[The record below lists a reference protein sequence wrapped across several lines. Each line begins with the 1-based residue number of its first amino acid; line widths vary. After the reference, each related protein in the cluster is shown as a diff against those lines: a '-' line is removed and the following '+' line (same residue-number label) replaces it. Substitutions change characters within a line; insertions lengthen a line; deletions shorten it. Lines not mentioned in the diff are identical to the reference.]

1 MPTSPPPL
9 GRSGRSAYAIAQA
22 VIGDAAALT
31 RARFRT
37 ALDVTHK
44 GRGDVVTE
52 VDRAVDRL
60 MTGALTEEYP
70 GWGILSEESPERAS
84 DSGYRWIIDP
94 IDGTKNFSQCLP
106 IFAVNLALASNDEVV
121 LGMTCSPM
129 QDELFAAE
137 RGRGATLNG
146 APMHVAARTT
156 VADSVLAYDL
166 GYDNARARL
175 MLEFLLSL
183 WPDVQSLR
191 NIGTSATGL
200 AYVAAGRADLYLHSA
215 LSPWDFAPGLLLVQ
229 EAGGVV
235 TERDGGPVH
244 LRKDGRF
251 VPNSTGI
258 VAGNP
263 AVHADLL
270 ARAGGHPWRWAGL
283 RG

>member
-1 MPTSPPPL
+1 MTTSPLPA
-9 GRSGRSAYAIAQA
+9 GRSGRTAYAIAQA
-22 VIGDAAALT
+22 VIRDAGALT

-52 VDRAVDRL
+52 VDRAVDCL

-84 DSGYRWIIDP
+84 DSGYLWIIDP
-94 IDGTKNFSQCLP
+94 IDGTKNFSQGLP
-106 IFAVNLALASNDEVV
+106 IFAVNLALARSEEVV
-121 LGMTCSPM
+121 LGMTYSPM
-129 QDELFAAE
+129 HDELFAAE
-137 RGRGATLNG
+137 QGRGATLNG
-146 APMHVAARTT
+146 EPVHVGAATR

-166 GYDNARARL
+166 GYDNALARL
-175 MLEFLLSL
+175 MLEFLLWL
-183 WPDVQSLR
+183 WPEVQSLR

-235 TERDGGPVH
+235 TERDGSPVH
-244 LRKDGRF
+244 LRQHGRF
-251 VPNSTGI
+251 QPNSTGV
-258 VAGNP
+258 VAGNL
-263 AVHADLL
+263 AVHADLM
-270 ARAGGHPWRWAGL
+270 ARAGDHPWRWAGL
-283 RG
+283 GG